1 MTKNV
6 HEHGLPAYISYTAGT
21 FVCNDIM
28 YRLLHLIET
37 KFPTIRGGFIHVPF
51 SPDQVIDRPVGTP
64 SMSLDDI
71 AASLTYAVEAAVT
84 NDHDIAGNAGTT
96 H

>member
-1 MTKNV
+1 
-6 HEHGLPAYISYTAGT
+6 
-21 FVCNDIM
+21 
-28 YRLLHLIET
+28 
-37 KFPTIRGGFIHVPF
+37 
-51 SPDQVIDRPVGTP
+51 
-64 SMSLDDI
+64 MSLDDI